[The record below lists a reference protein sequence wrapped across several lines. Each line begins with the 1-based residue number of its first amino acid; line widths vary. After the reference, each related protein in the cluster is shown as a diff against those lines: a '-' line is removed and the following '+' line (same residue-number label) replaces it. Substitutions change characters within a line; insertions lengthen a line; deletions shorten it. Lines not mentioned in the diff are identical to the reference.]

1 MASFKHLS
9 FGNKLIYSF
18 NLFFAILLIIAYLL
32 PFIPPKLSSILS
44 IINLGL
50 GILLAINVVF
60 MMYWLILLRRQVFLS
75 LLCILIGFNYWN
87 SIYAFNTLSKDESN
101 TDSTIDIMSYNVRLF
116 NKYKWIDSD
125 QVPQNIKQFINKQ
138 SPDILA
144 LQDYYLDES
153 TDLKEFKYSYKQPA
167 KANGKNGLAIF
178 SNYKIL
184 NTKNLEF
191 KETANNAIYADIV
204 INNDTL
210 RVFAVH
216 LESLKIVPNVKQLQ
230 NNDQQKLVNRI
241 GKSFIKQQSQAE
253 LVAQEIKNSPYKVVL
268 CADLNNSPVSYVSR
282 KILGNR
288 LRDSFKEVGQGFGK
302 TFDFDFIPLRID
314 VIFVDK
320 NLKPIEFKNFD
331 VNYSDHYPILTRIEI

>member
-1 MASFKHLS
+1 MAGFRKLN
-9 FGNKLIYSF
+9 FRNKLIYSL
-18 NLFFAILLIIAYLL
+18 NLLFALLLIVAYLL

-50 GILLAINVVF
+50 GILLAINVLF
-60 MMYWLILLRRQVFLS
+60 MLYWVILLKRQVFLS

-87 SIYAFNTLSKDESN
+87 SIYAFNTLNKN
-101 TDSTIDIMSYNVRLF
+101 RNITDSTIDIMNYNVRLF

-125 QVPQNIKQFINKQ
+125 KVPQNIKKFIHKQ

-144 LQDYYLDES
+144 LQDYYLHES
-153 TDLKEFKYSYKQPA
+153 TDLKEFKYSYKQPT

-178 SNYKIL
+178 SNYKIIR
-184 NTKNLEF
+184 TKNLEF
-191 KETANNAIYADIV
+191 EQTANNAIYADVV

-210 RVFAVH
+210 RIFAVH

-253 LVAQEIKNSPYKVVL
+253 LVAKEIKNSPYKVVV

-288 LRDSFKEVGQGFGK
+288 LQDSFKEVGQGFGK

-314 VIFVDK
+314 VIYVDK
-320 NLKPIEFKNFD
+320 NLKPIKFKNFD